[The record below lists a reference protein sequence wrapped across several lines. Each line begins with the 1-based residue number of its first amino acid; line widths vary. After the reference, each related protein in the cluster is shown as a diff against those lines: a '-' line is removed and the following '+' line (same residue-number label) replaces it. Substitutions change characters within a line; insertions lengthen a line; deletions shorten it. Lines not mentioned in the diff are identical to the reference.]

1 MKTRIE
7 CLKVQSKDDWEKTG
21 RPLWWLRN
29 VGEQTLVD
37 VPGRAGCEVVE
48 WTLELDSGFY
58 VLGVG
63 PSGADGVRRSF
74 TVSDVAA
81 IMADMTDFET
91 SVAAELAF
99 AIEDPSCESAW
110 DFAHEVV
117 HCVRSR
123 TPAEIAVMRREFA
136 KFAQQFPRSVAHPK
150 TETSNE
156 IPEPPEGFYEVEA
169 DDVADDVAD
178 EPKDGEVQS

>member
-7 CLKVQSKDDWEKTG
+7 CLKVQSRETWKATG
-21 RPLWWLRN
+21 KPQWWLRN
-29 VGEQTLVD
+29 VGEQTLVE
-37 VPGRAGCEVVE
+37 VPVIPGCNVVD

-81 IMADMTDFET
+81 LLADMTDFET

-99 AIEDPSCESAW
+99 AIEDPSCEGAW

-123 TPAEIAVMRREFA
+123 TPAETAVMRREFA

-156 IPEPPEGFYEVEA
+156 IPEPPESFYEVEA
-169 DDVADDVAD
+169 DDVAA
-178 EPKDGEVQS
+178 EPKDDGVRS